1 MDGRVA
7 MAEPRRALVLTS
19 TFPRFSG
26 DTMPPF
32 VLRLCQAM
40 KAEGW
45 ESFVLAPHARGLA
58 SRGTVEGIPC
68 ARFRYAPSVL
78 EQLAYGGGML
88 ANVKLVRWRWL
99 LVPLYILSLLFY
111 AGWYVQKNGVSVVHA
126 HWIIP
131 QGFAGAILKRVMW
144 WKTIRLV
151 ITVHGSDL
159 SAETKGLIRKITR
172 WSARQADV
180 VTVVSNA
187 IRRDAVA
194 LGISPDKIVVG
205 PMGVDTEAFSSPDEL
220 VVRKGILFVGRLV
233 PEKGVEHLLNAFALL
248 AHKVPD
254 IMLTIVG
261 DGPLRGRLEAQVHL
275 LNLSDKVIFAG
286 AKLPSEI
293 PFYLQTHQ
301 VFVLSSLRE
310 GLGLVVAEAMACKCP
325 VVAHALPGV
334 KDLVSHGETG
344 LLVDVGDAGEMA
356 AAIEQIMAEPMY
368 SKMLVDNAYQYV
380 NSRFGWKSVARNYA
394 DVYAGSA
401 ANR

>member
-1 MDGRVA
+1 
-7 MAEPRRALVLTS
+7 
-19 TFPRFSG
+19 
-26 DTMPPF
+26 MPPF

-45 ESFVLAPHARGLA
+45 QSFVLAPHARGLA
-58 SRGTVEGIPC
+58 SRDMVEGIPC
-68 ARFRYAPSVL
+68 GRFRYAPSGL

-88 ANVKLVRWRWL
+88 ANVKLARWRWM
-99 LVPLYILSLLFY
+99 LVPFYILSLLFY
-111 AGWYVQKNGVSVVHA
+111 MVWYLQRNGVSVVHA

-131 QGFAGAILKRVMW
+131 QGFAGAILKKVMW
-144 WKTIRLV
+144 WKKIRLV

-159 SAETKGLIRKITR
+159 SADTKGLIRKVTR

-187 IRRDAVA
+187 IRTDAVA

-205 PMGVDTEAFSSPDEL
+205 PMGVDTVAFSPPDEL

-233 PEKGVEHLLNAFALL
+233 PEKGVEHLLNAFALV
-248 AHKVPD
+248 AHKIPG

-261 DGPLRGRLEAQVHL
+261 DGPLRGRLEAQAYL
-275 LNLSDKVIFAG
+275 LSLSDRVIFAG
-286 AKLPSEI
+286 AKLPAEI
-293 PFYLQTHQ
+293 PFYLQRHQ

-344 LLVDVGDAGEMA
+344 LLVDVGDADAMA
-356 AAIEQIMAEPMY
+356 TAVEKIIAEPSF
-368 SKMLVDNAYQYV
+368 SKKLADNAYHYV
-380 NSRFGWKSVARNYA
+380 NGKFGWKSVARNYA
-394 DVYAGSA
+394 DVYSGLMVK
-401 ANR
+401 R